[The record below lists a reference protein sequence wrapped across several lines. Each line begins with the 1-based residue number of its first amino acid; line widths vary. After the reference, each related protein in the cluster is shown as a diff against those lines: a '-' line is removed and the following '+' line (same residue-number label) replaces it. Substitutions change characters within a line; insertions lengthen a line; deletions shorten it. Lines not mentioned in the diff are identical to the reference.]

1 MKRPWNVAWGNSS
14 SWSCRDDKEMCQTVC
29 CTCELDVLPFAYQTY
44 SDFSDVLVAVAVAV
58 GLAKA
63 PHGWPLNWAPF
74 QMNIVWCAFSITKK
88 THALPLKKKKT
99 RHITTCEDSLFLSS
113 LKKRRKGDSAWI
125 ASNLWS
131 RRSPNFWTRQSCF
144 FSSNWFSNSSE
155 FVEIIRL
162 LERLSITFT
171 SNGKREF
178 VPRD

>member
-14 SWSCRDDKEMCQTVC
+14 SWSCRDDKEMCQTAC

-88 THALPLKKKKT
+88 NTCSPLKKKKT

-113 LKKRRKGDSAWI
+113 LKKRRKGDSRQTFEVA
-125 ASNLWS
+125 AVRTSGLDNLVFS
-131 RRSPNFWTRQSCF
+131 RQTGFRIRSS
-144 FSSNWFSNSSE
+144 
-155 FVEIIRL
+155 VY
-162 LERLSITFT
+162 
-171 SNGKREF
+171 
-178 VPRD
+178 